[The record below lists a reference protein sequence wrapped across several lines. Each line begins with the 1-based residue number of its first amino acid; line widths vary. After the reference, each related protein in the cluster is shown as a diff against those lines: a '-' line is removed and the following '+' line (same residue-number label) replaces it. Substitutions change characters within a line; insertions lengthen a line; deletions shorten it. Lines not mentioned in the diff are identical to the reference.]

1 MVLMARARNEG
12 VIAAFATVLK
22 EARQHRRMTQE
33 ELADQASL
41 DRTFIGL
48 LETGR
53 RQPTLSVICALAYA
67 LHESPSQLV
76 KRAVSLAEMSGTKPP
91 ASEERVV
98 AEGGRSAQD
107 PANDR

>member
-1 MVLMARARNEG
+1 MARARNEA
-12 VIAAFATVLK
+12 VIDAFAKTLK
-22 EARQHRRMTQE
+22 EARKQRRMTQE

-67 LHESPSQLV
+67 LHQTPSQLV
-76 KRAVSLAEMSGTKPP
+76 SQAVKLAEMVTPNHPVEPEK
-91 ASEERVV
+91 V
-98 AEGGRSAQD
+98 AGGKRSRKFD
-107 PANDR
+107 PA

>member
-1 MVLMARARNEG
+1 MARARNEA
-12 VIAAFATVLK
+12 VIEAFAKTLR
-22 EARQHRRMTQE
+22 EARKQRRMTQE

-67 LHESPSQLV
+67 LHQTPSQLV
-76 KRAVSLAEMSGTKPP
+76 TKTIKLAEMTAPNQP
-91 ASEERVV
+91 VEPEEV
-98 AEGGRSAQD
+98 AEGKRLRKFD
-107 PANDR
+107 LD